1 MTVKEYAESKA
12 VTTGAIYKA
21 VSRSGHS
28 MKELTDRKG
37 QITGKGLSILSEI
50 YPDDQEPDQE
60 PLSEPLKETR
70 PDDSALDDLR
80 DRLSE
85 AERARDR
92 AEADLQNEKER
103 RIRAEEQAEKWERL
117 YLELQ
122 DKAAQER
129 ERILENA
136 REAHVIAAQA
146 QEAAN
151 KKSGFLRLFSGRKKE
166 KPAESVD
173 GKGQVD

>member
-1 MTVKEYAESKA
+1 MTIKEFAEKQGLKRG
-12 VTTGAIYKA
+12 TIYKA
-21 VSRSGHS
+21 IKDSSFTVDQITGRS
-28 MKELTDRKG
+28 G
-37 QITGKGLSILSEI
+37 QITEEGRKILQI
-50 YPDDQEPDQE
+50 LFPDQE

-70 PDDSALDDLR
+70 PEDSALEDLR

-129 ERILENA
+129 AEIWEKV

-151 KKSGFLRLFSGRKKE
+151 KKSIFLRLFSGRKKE

>member
-1 MTVKEYAESKA
+1 MKIKEYADGKGLTKGA
-12 VTTGAIYKA
+12 VYKA
-21 VSRSGHS
+21 IIRNGHS
-28 MKELTDRKG
+28 AGELTDKRGNLTAKG
-37 QITGKGLSILSEI
+37 MQILDEI
-50 YPDDQEPDQE
+50 YQEPDQE
-60 PLSEPLKETR
+60 PFSEPLKETQ
-70 PDDSALDDLR
+70 PEDSVLDDLR

>member
-1 MTVKEYAESKA
+1 MTIKEYAEGKGL
-12 VTTGAIYKA
+12 TKGAIYKA
-21 VSRSGHS
+21 IGRSGHS
-28 MKELTDRKG
+28 AGDLTDKRG
-37 QITGKGLSILSEI
+37 NLTAAGLRILDEI
-50 YPDDQEPDQE
+50 YQDPDQE
-60 PLSEPLKETR
+60 PLSDGLKDQQPEESTI
-70 PDDSALDDLR
+70 DDLR
-80 DRLSE
+80 ERLSE

-103 RIRAEEQAEKWERL
+103 RIKAEEQAEKWERL

-122 DKAAQER
+122 DKAAHER

>member
-1 MTVKEYAESKA
+1 MKIKEYADGKGLTKGA
-12 VTTGAIYKA
+12 VYKA
-21 VSRSGHS
+21 IIRNGHS
-28 MKELTDRKG
+28 AGELTDKRGNLTAKG
-37 QITGKGLSILSEI
+37 MQILDEI
-50 YPDDQEPDQE
+50 YQEPDQE

-70 PDDSALDDLR
+70 PDDSVLEDLR

-122 DKAAQER
+122 DSAAQER
-129 ERILENA
+129 DRI
-136 REAHVIAAQA
+136 REQVRAAQVLTAQA
-146 QEAAN
+146 QEVSKTLSRN
-151 KKSGFLRLFSGRKKE
+151 PLRRLFSGRKKD
-166 KPAESVD
+166 KDATAAEGDVE
-173 GKGQVD
+173 

>member
-1 MTVKEYAESKA
+1 VTIKQFADELGLTKGA
-12 VTTGAIYKA
+12 VYKA
-21 VSRSGHS
+21 IRSSSFTVDQITGRS
-28 MKELTDRKG
+28 G
-37 QITGKGLSILSEI
+37 QITEEGRKILQI
-50 YPDDQEPDQE
+50 LFPDQE
-60 PLSEPLKETR
+60 PLSEPLKETQ
-70 PDDSALDDLR
+70 PDDSVLDDLR
-80 DRLSE
+80 ERLRE

-122 DKAAQER
+122 DKAAHER

>member
-1 MTVKEYAESKA
+1 MTIKEYAVSKA

-28 MKELTDRKG
+28 AKELTDRKG
-37 QITGKGLSILSEI
+37 QITGKGLSILREI
-50 YPDDQEPDQE
+50 YPDEQEPDQE

-70 PDDSALDDLR
+70 PDDSALDELR
-80 DRLSE
+80 KRLSE
-85 AERARDR
+85 AKRARDR
-92 AEADLQNEKER
+92 AEADLQNERER

-129 ERILENA
+129 AEIWEKV

-151 KKSGFLRLFSGRKKE
+151 KKSIFLRLFSGRKKE
-166 KPAESVD
+166 KPAEPVD
-173 GKGQVD
+173 GSGQVD

>member
-1 MTVKEYAESKA
+1 MKIKEYADGKGLTKGA
-12 VTTGAIYKA
+12 VYKA
-21 VSRSGHS
+21 IIRNGHS
-28 MKELTDRKG
+28 AGELTDKRGNLTAKG
-37 QITGKGLSILSEI
+37 MQILDEI
-50 YPDDQEPDQE
+50 YQEPDQE

-70 PDDSALDDLR
+70 PDDSVLEDLR

-122 DKAAQER
+122 DSAAQER
-129 ERILENA
+129 DRI
-136 REAHVIAAQA
+136 REQVRAAQVLTAQA
-146 QEAAN
+146 QEVSKN
-151 KKSGFLRLFSGRKKE
+151 LSRNPLRRLFSGRKKD
-166 KPAESVD
+166 KDATAAEGDVE
-173 GKGQVD
+173 